1 MSVDASD
8 YTVWR
13 DNFGRI
19 LAIIFQILIGLLLPA
34 IQTPREPLK

>member
-8 YTVWR
+8 YAVWR

-19 LAIIFQILIGLLLPA
+19 LAIIFQFLIGLLLPA
-34 IQTPREPLK
+34 VQARH